1 VTKLAHGFPDSAKN
15 AQLLKINPGR
25 SRGMGRL
32 SFALL
37 ITTALV
43 LTAYFGA
50 AAWRVSD
57 DSQMEITGHIRP
69 AAK

>member
-1 VTKLAHGFPDSAKN
+1 MS
-15 AQLLKINPGR
+15 
-25 SRGMGRL
+25 RL

-37 ITTALV
+37 IATGLL

-50 AAWRVSD
+50 AAWRISD
-57 DSQMEITGHIRP
+57 DSHVDVTGQIRP

>member
-1 VTKLAHGFPDSAKN
+1 MS
-15 AQLLKINPGR
+15 
-25 SRGMGRL
+25 RL